1 MDLLNVQLKGSANIK
16 WWYRVLKSASEV
28 SSGGGLQLL
37 PGSGAPGAAAGMAAL
52 PQMDSSMLA
61 PASGGLPK
69 QLTHVGPKPPA
80 REPSSAEAEIAAARP
95 GAVAAAAKE
104 QAAGF
109 EPPADRSLSSEETL
123 ADEPSSPEEA
133 TVAAAAA
140 AAAAVVAGAGDGGAG
155 LASQSMIFT

>member
-1 MDLLNVQLKGSANIK
+1 LVDLLNVQLKGSANIK

-37 PGSGAPGAAAGMAAL
+37 PGSSAPGAAAGMAAL

-80 REPSSAEAEIAAARP
+80 REPSSAEAEIAAAYHP
-95 GAVAAAAKE
+95 GDMPVAALHFDVAGGTVEDAPRMMSEVHRMLVDELGPAK
-104 QAAGF
+104 
-109 EPPADRSLSSEETL
+109 
-123 ADEPSSPEEA
+123 
-133 TVAAAAA
+133 AAAL
-140 AAAAVVAGAGDGGAG
+140 VAKLQNAKYA
-155 LASQSMIFT
+155 